1 MAIQTL
7 TGNQFEHGS
16 AIDNT
21 QTDQF
26 LLFGPNNIV
35 QEGAG
40 NVKVTGVST
49 QTFGLDTAS
58 TVMLDS
64 ATGTTDTIR
73 LDGDTNTVMG
83 STVGSALSGSTV
95 SVTATGVGTLL
106 GDNTVSLTNHG
117 GKTTVSLAG
126 SNDSVALNSD
136 ATNVISTGQDLAGN
150 GGATITVGSPF
161 DDVFGSRAAATLS
174 PRVMPIPAYPAV
186 LPTTSSR
193 WAMARTR

>member
-49 QTFGLDTAS
+49 QGN
-58 TVMLDS
+58 
-64 ATGTTDTIR
+64 R
-73 LDGDTNTVMG
+73 LNVRRSDG
-83 STVGSALSGSTV
+83 
-95 SVTATGVGTLL
+95 
-106 GDNTVSLTNHG
+106 
-117 GKTTVSLAG
+117 
-126 SNDSVALNSD
+126 
-136 ATNVISTGQDLAGN
+136 
-150 GGATITVGSPF
+150 
-161 DDVFGSRAAATLS
+161 
-174 PRVMPIPAYPAV
+174 
-186 LPTTSSR
+186 
-193 WAMARTR
+193 